1 MGNTRFKALEI
12 AEKRNGNPI
21 FLPSYAKISTIF
33 GEMTFNNE
41 SMQQFLSD
49 ETYKRVLN
57 AIERN
62 DKIDRKTADE
72 IALAMKT
79 WAVSLG
85 ATHYTHWFQPLTGS
99 SAEKHDSFFTLDDNG
114 KAVEF
119 FDGSSLIQQEPDASS
134 FPNGGI
140 RNTFEARGYTA
151 WDPTSPAFIIDKT
164 LCIPTIFVSYTSEA
178 LDYKAPL
185 LKALHFMDKAATE
198 VAQLFDIN
206 VKRVK
211 ATLGIEQEYF
221 LIDEAL
227 YNARPDIALT
237 GRTLFGHASAKDQQ
251 LEDNYFGSIPERVV
265 NFMKD
270 IEYQAYI
277 LGIPIRTR
285 HNEVAPN
292 QFECAPLH
300 EEINIAID
308 HNVLLMDIM
317 SKTARRHHFRVLMHE
332 KPYAGINGSGK
343 HNNFSLMTDLGDNL
357 LSPGKTPAS
366 NMKFLTFFLAII
378 EAINAKN
385 DLLRASIAS
394 ASNDMRLGG
403 NEAPPAIMS
412 VFIGEQLT
420 AILNTIEK
428 SKFPILGANIHKNK
442 KHPSLAIS
450 HIPEILLDNTDRNR
464 TSPFAFTGNKFEF
477 RAVGSSTN
485 SAAPMIAL
493 LTMVGSQLTA
503 FKAEVDKLTA
513 RKMIK
518 EEAIVKVLKKYILTT
533 KRVRFD
539 GNNYCQEWLDEAKE
553 RGLLNIASTPEA
565 LNVFRDTDVVKM
577 YEDAN
582 VLSHR
587 ELEARMDIQLENYT
601 KKIQI
606 ESRTIGDIAINHILP
621 VAIRYQ
627 NVLIENVKGLQH
639 ILPEEPLGN
648 IAGIQLQNIR
658 DISAHITQIH
668 LLVNEM
674 VEARKKANRID
685 DNYVKAKAYCE
696 RVLPI
701 FDQIRTHADS
711 LELMVDD
718 ELWPLPKYR
727 ELLFIN

>member
-12 AEKRNGNPI
+12 ACNRNGNAPT
-21 FLPSYAKISTIF
+21 LPTYSKISAIF

-49 ETYKRVLN
+49 ETYKRVMN
-57 AIERN
+57 AIEKN
-62 DKIDRKTADE
+62 EKIDRKTADE

-79 WAVSLG
+79 WAILKG

-99 SAEKHDSFFTLDDNG
+99 SAEKHDSFFTLDEKG

-151 WDPTSPAFIIDKT
+151 WDPSSPAFIIEKT

-185 LKALHFMDKAATE
+185 LKALHFLDNKATD
-198 VAQLFDIN
+198 VARLFDEN
-206 VKRVK
+206 VTRVK

-221 LIDEAL
+221 LVDEAL
-227 YNARPDIALT
+227 YNARPDLALT

-270 IEYQAYI
+270 VEYQAYL

-292 QFECAPLH
+292 QFEAAPLH

-332 KPYAGINGSGK
+332 KPYSGINGSGK
-343 HNNFSLMTDLGDNL
+343 HNNFSLMTNQGDNL

-366 NMKFLTFFLAII
+366 NLKFLTFFLCII
-378 EAINAKN
+378 EAVNSKN

-394 ASNDMRLGG
+394 ASNDLRLGG

-420 AILNTIEK
+420 AILNDIEK
-428 SKFPILGANIHKNK
+428 SKYPVSGNTDAKNK
-442 KHPSLAIS
+442 KRSSLAIS

-477 RAVGSSTN
+477 RAVGSSAN

-493 LTMVGSQLTA
+493 STMVGNQLNE
-503 FKAEVDKLTA
+503 FKIEVDKLVA
-513 RKMIK
+513 EKISK
-518 EEAIVKVLKKYILTT
+518 DEAIVKVLKSYIIKT
-533 KRVRFD
+533 KKVRFD
-539 GNNYCQEWLDEAKE
+539 GNNYSQEWLDEAKE
-553 RGLLNIASTPEA
+553 RGLSNISSTPEA
-565 LNVFRDTDVVKM
+565 LKVFEDEEIIKM
-577 YEDAN
+577 FEKTK

-606 ESRTIGDIAINHILP
+606 ESRTMGDLAINHILP
-621 VAIRYQ
+621 VAIKYQ
-627 NVLIENVKGLQH
+627 NFLIENVKGLQH
-639 ILPEEPLGN
+639 IMSEEPLEN
-648 IAGIQLQNIR
+648 IAKIQLQNIR
-658 DISAHITQIH
+658 DISTHITQIY

-674 VEARKKANRID
+674 IEARKNANRLE
-685 DNYVKAKAYCE
+685 DNYLKAKAYCDI
-696 RVLPI
+696 VLPF
-701 FDQIRTHADS
+701 FDQIRIHTDS

-727 ELLFIN
+727 ELLFVN

>member
-1 MGNTRFKALEI
+1 MGNIRTKAINI
-12 AEKRNGNPI
+12 ATNRNGNSVIMPN
-21 FLPSYAKISTIF
+21 FDKVSAIF

-41 SMQQFLSD
+41 RMQQYLSS

-57 AIERN
+57 AIEN
-62 DKIDRKTADE
+62 GEKIDRKSADE
-72 IALAMKT
+72 IASAMKI
-79 WAVSLG
+79 WSISKG

-99 SAEKHDSFFTLDDNG
+99 SAEKHDSFFTIDNG

-134 FPNGGI
+134 FPSGGI

-151 WDPTSPAFIIDKT
+151 WDPTSPAFIIEKT
-164 LCIPTIFVSYTSEA
+164 LCIPTIFVSYTGEA

-185 LKALHFMDKAATE
+185 LKALHYLDHTATK
-198 VAQLFDIN
+198 VAQLFN
-206 VKRVK
+206 PSVKSVK

-221 LIDEAL
+221 LVDEAL
-227 YNARPDIALT
+227 YNARPDLALT

-270 IEYQAYI
+270 FEYNAFL
-277 LGIPIRTR
+277 LGIPLRTR

-292 QFECAPLH
+292 QFECAPLF
-300 EEINIAID
+300 EDINIAID

-317 SKTARRHHFRVLMHE
+317 SKIGRRHHFRVLLHE
-332 KPYAGINGSGK
+332 KPYSGINGSGK
-343 HNNFSLMTDLGDNL
+343 HNNFSLMTDTGDNL
-357 LSPGKTPAS
+357 LSPGKTPES
-366 NMKFLTFFLAII
+366 NLKFLTFFLTII
-378 EAINAKN
+378 KAVQAKN

-394 ASNDMRLGG
+394 ASNDLRLGG

-420 AILNTIEK
+420 AILNAIEK
-428 SKFPILGANIHKNK
+428 SKDSIVSDK
-442 KHPSLAIS
+442 KSKKRSSLDIS

-477 RAVGSSTN
+477 RAVGSSAN

-493 LTMVGSQLTA
+493 LTMVGAQLES
-503 FKAEVDKLTA
+503 FKNDVDKMLV
-513 RKMIK
+513 RK
-518 EEAIVKVLKKYILTT
+518 VKKDESISRVLKKYIAETSN
-533 KRVRFD
+533 VRFD
-539 GNNYCQEWLDEAKE
+539 GNNYSQEWLTEAGV
-553 RGLLNIASTPEA
+553 RGLSNITSTPEA
-565 LNVFRDTDVVKM
+565 LKSFIEKEVVVM
-577 YEDAN
+577 YEKAK

-587 ELEARMDIQLENYT
+587 ELEARMEIKLENYT

-606 ESRTIGDIAINHILP
+606 ESRTIGDLAINHILP

-627 NVLIENVKGLQH
+627 NILIDNVKGLKE
-639 ILPEEPLGN
+639 ILSAEIFEEN
-648 IAGIQLQNIR
+648 SKTQIQNIK
-658 DISAHITQIH
+658 DISLHITQIKV
-668 LLVNEM
+668 LVNEM
-674 VEARKKANRID
+674 IESRKHANRFD
-685 DNYVKAKAYCE
+685 STVEKSKAYCNL
-696 RVLPI
+696 VLPY
-701 FDQIRTHADS
+701 FEQIRFHTDS

>member
-1 MGNTRFKALEI
+1 MGNARFKALGI
-12 AEKRNGNPI
+12 AGKREVSPVFI
-21 FLPSYAKISTIF
+21 PTYSKISTIF

-41 SMQQFLSD
+41 RMQQFLSD
-49 ETYKRVLN
+49 ETYKRVLT

-79 WAVSLG
+79 WAISIG

-99 SAEKHDSFFTLDDNG
+99 SAEKHDSFFTIDDSG

-151 WDPTSPAFIIDKT
+151 WDPSSPAFIIDKT

-185 LKALHFMDKAATE
+185 LKALHFMDTAATA
-198 VAQLFDIN
+198 VAQLFDVNI
-206 VKRVK
+206 KRVK

-221 LIDEAL
+221 LVDEAL
-227 YNARPDIALT
+227 YNARPDLALS

-270 IEYQAYI
+270 VEYQSYL

-332 KPYAGINGSGK
+332 KPYSGINGSGK
-343 HNNFSLMTDLGDNL
+343 HNNFSLMTDQGDNL

-378 EAINAKN
+378 EAINVKN

-420 AILNTIEK
+420 AILNAIEK
-428 SKFPILGANIHKNK
+428 SKFPILGSANTKNK

-513 RKMIK
+513 RKVIK
-518 EEAIVKVLKKYILTT
+518 EEAIVKVLKKYIHST

-539 GNNYCQEWLDEAKE
+539 GNNYSQEWLEEAKE
-553 RGLLNIASTPEA
+553 RALLNIASTPEA
-565 LNVFRDTDVVKM
+565 LKAFVDAEVVKM

-627 NVLIENVKGLQH
+627 NVLIKNVKGLQD
-639 ILPEEPLGN
+639 ILPDEPLAS
-648 IAGIQLQNIR
+648 IAGIQLQNIK
-658 DISAHITQIH
+658 DISTHITQIH

-674 VEARKKANRID
+674 VEARKTANRMD

-696 RVLPI
+696 RVLPF
-701 FDQIRTHADS
+701 FDEIRNHADA

>member
-12 AEKRNGNPI
+12 AGKRDASPV
-21 FLPSYAKISTIF
+21 FLPSYTKISTIF

-49 ETYKRVLN
+49 ATYKRVL
-57 AIERN
+57 ATIERN
-62 DKIDRKTADE
+62 EKIDRKTADE
-72 IALAMKT
+72 IALAMKI
-79 WAVSLG
+79 WAISKG

-99 SAEKHDSFFTLDDNG
+99 SAEKHDSFFTVDDTG

-151 WDPTSPAFIIDKT
+151 WDPSSPAFIIDKT

-185 LKALHFMDKAATE
+185 LKALHFLDTAATE
-198 VAQLFDIN
+198 VAQLFDTNI
-206 VKRVK
+206 KRVK

-221 LIDEAL
+221 LVDETL
-227 YNARPDIALT
+227 YNARPDLALS

-270 IEYQAYI
+270 IEYQAYL

-343 HNNFSLMTDLGDNL
+343 HNNFSLMTDQGDNL

-366 NMKFLTFFLAII
+366 NLKFLTFFLAII
-378 EAINAKN
+378 EAVNVKN

-420 AILNTIEK
+420 AILNAIEK
-428 SKFPILGANIHKNK
+428 SKFPILGSSNEKNK

-518 EEAIVKVLKKYILTT
+518 EEAIVKVLKKYIINT

-539 GNNYCQEWLDEAKE
+539 GNNYSQEWLDEAKE
-553 RGLLNIASTPEA
+553 RGLLNTTSTPEA
-565 LNVFRDTDVVKM
+565 LKIFVDSEVVKM
-577 YEDAN
+577 YEDAK

-627 NVLIENVKGLQH
+627 NILIENVKGLQY

-648 IAGIQLQNIR
+648 IAGIQLQNIK
-658 DISAHITQIH
+658 DISFHITQIH

-674 VEARKKANRID
+674 VETRKNVNRKD
-685 DNYVKAKAYCE
+685 DNYLKAKSYRE
-696 RVLPI
+696 RVLPF
-701 FDQIRTHADS
+701 FDQIRAHADS